1 MTNDQQTAR
10 CRDQMGQVQGAQDHR
25 SVSILDIEF
34 RSSALARMAPI
45 KRPTLDGKTA
55 PRNTW
60 LAPSR
65 PEPPISHPFMQRIG
79 DEPEQHRRPSRLVRR
94 CHRRM
99 RESEPS
105 QPNVSRQSFPEGSE
119 PSIRTHPSWD
129 SFGGVASNLTVRI
142 TTTADS
148 CLVSGGL
155 LHEAMAAT
163 VGVLALQGGF
173 LEHLSLL
180 QKSAQHLTSTSSHKS
195 RPSFDFIEVRN
206 PHDLARCDALIIPGG
221 ESTTIALIA
230 AQSGLMEPLRD
241 FVK

>member
-1 MTNDQQTAR
+1 MTQRLEVTNDQQTAR
-10 CRDQMGQVQGAQDHR
+10 CRDQMGQVQGVQDHR

-34 RSSALARMAPI
+34 RSSALARRAPI

-65 PEPPISHPFMQRIG
+65 PEPPISHPSMLIG

-105 QPNVSRQSFPEGSE
+105 HPNVSRQSFPEGSV

-129 SFGGVASNLTVRI
+129 FFGV
-142 TTTADS
+142 
-148 CLVSGGL
+148 GGIQFDRPD
-155 LHEAMAAT
+155 HNH
-163 VGVLALQGGF
+163 GRF
-173 LEHLSLL
+173 L
-180 QKSAQHLTSTSSHKS
+180 
-195 RPSFDFIEVRN
+195 
-206 PHDLARCDALIIPGG
+206 
-221 ESTTIALIA
+221 
-230 AQSGLMEPLRD
+230 SGLRRTTPRSNDGHCRRPGPPGRLS
-241 FVK
+241 